1 MKKSNKCKH
10 ISIYQNTGMF
20 CRSNAVRLARPID
33 SCTTKS
39 RQSAVRAFKNDKKIG
54 KKVDIELFET
64 IGTDKDTSSFEPFAK
79 GSSWL
84 DSFDTS
90 EPKSFDGEEKEGYD
104 PLRDGPLRYLG
115 YSNEVGEAFS
125 AWLFP
130 GGVPLSYAVA
140 VSYVLFDTWDKYNG
154 TLSDAE
160 RKLGANKMPDGTDRE
175 KLISTI
181 GLERGIDTLVW
192 QLLASVM
199 IPGYTIHTIVGVTT
213 QILKGILQ
221 GNAVGDLANSVGEST
236 GYSPDTILQLTEK
249 SLPTFVGLMAIPFI
263 VHPIDSGVH
272 GILNATLRPK
282 MRTYICKS
290 CGGQKAGIPACQDCQ
305 D

>member
-1 MKKSNKCKH
+1 
-10 ISIYQNTGMF
+10 MF
-20 CRSNAVRLARPID
+20 CKSSAVHVHLA
-33 SCTTKS
+33 CTTSS
-39 RQSAVRAFKNDKKIG
+39 RQCAVRASKNDEKVG
-54 KKVDIELFET
+54 KNAEIELFET
-64 IGTDKDTSSFEPFAK
+64 IGTDKDTSSFEPFSK
-79 GSSWL
+79 RSSWL

-90 EPKSFDGEEKEGYD
+90 EPKSFDGEEKQGYD

-130 GGVPLSYAVA
+130 GGVSLSYAVA
-140 VSYVLFDTWDKYNG
+140 VGYVLFDTWDKYNG

-160 RKLGANKMPDGTDRE
+160 RKLDANRMPDGIDKE

-192 QLLASVM
+192 QLLASVI

-213 QILKGILQ
+213 QMLKVILQ
-221 GNAVGDLANSVGEST
+221 GVVVGDLVHRVGENT

-272 GILNATLRPK
+272 GVLNATLRPK
-282 MRTYICKS
+282 MRSYICKS
-290 CGGQKAGIPACQDCQ
+290 CGGQKAGIPACQDCEG
-305 D
+305 